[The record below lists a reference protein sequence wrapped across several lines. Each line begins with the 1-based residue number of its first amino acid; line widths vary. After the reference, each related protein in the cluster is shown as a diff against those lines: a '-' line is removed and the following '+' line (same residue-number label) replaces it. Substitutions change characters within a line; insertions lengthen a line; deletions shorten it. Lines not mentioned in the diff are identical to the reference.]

1 MFEWIVVVAMDD
13 ACYFEG
19 LSQLIDGL
27 KTMRV
32 GSRCFMTDENIGF
45 DPLKKLNILRKN

>member
-1 MFEWIVVVAMDD
+1 MVAMDD

-19 LSQLIDGL
+19 LGQLIDDL

-32 GSRCFMTDENIGF
+32 GSRCFMTDEKIGF
-45 DPLKKLNILRKN
+45 EPLKKLNILRKN